1 MKKFAWLPCS
11 PQQVLTLCVTIAAYD
26 PEELRGMQ
34 ILVCGERER
43 GGERVG
49 GGKEKE

>member
-1 MKKFAWLPCS
+1 MKKNWSSCS

-43 GGERVG
+43 ESGRREGEG
-49 GGKEKE
+49 IMYM